1 MRRQHGL
8 AIGERTAEDIKL
20 EIGSAHPLPSEL
32 VMEVRGREL
41 VSGLPKNVAM
51 TSEEVRTALAAPV
64 QEIVDA
70 VKETLEQ
77 TPPELAADISERGIM
92 LAGGGS
98 LLQGFKERLRDET
111 GMPVEHA
118 DSPLTCVAVGSG
130 MALEEFDA
138 MARSDQV
145 SSSRK
150 PRTRRRAAMRV

>member
-1 MRRQHGL
+1 
-8 AIGERTAEDIKL
+8 
-20 EIGSAHPLPSEL
+20 
-32 VMEVRGREL
+32 
-41 VSGLPKNVAM
+41 VSGLPKTVNM
-51 TSEEVRTALAAPV
+51 TSEEVREALADPV
-64 QEIVDA
+64 ESIVEA

-130 MALEEFDA
+130 MALEEFDTI
-138 MARSDQV
+138 ARSDRTAGGRC
-145 SSSRK
+145 S
-150 PRTRRRAAMRV
+150 RTRRATVRA